1 MDVPS
6 CSGWAFH
13 HFNYG
18 DGHRGPDLED
28 RATAIVTDNLDY
40 LESYQPFE
48 RPPDP
53 VTLYSLIPRGLR
65 RFFLA
70 TAISAKPINDQI
82 NVFITATLPPNF
94 AYILSRFN
102 LTVSGD
108 RATDWEEDMGLRM
121 LNHIPGQPLGTS
133 EQVSVFAKF
142 IAATGN
148 PNRTAT
154 EVQQAISQFAGPF
167 WATATGGS
175 ATFRVDM
182 TNTEATAAAAA
193 FVITHCEFLEYD
205 LTQAQ
210 RYYVNTPYP
219 VMQR

>member
-6 CSGWAFH
+6 SAGWPFH
-13 HFNYG
+13 HFSYG
-18 DGHRGPDLED
+18 NGHRGPDLED
-28 RATAIVTDNLDY
+28 RPTAIVTDNLDY

-48 RPPDP
+48 RPPDFAAGF
-53 VTLYSLIPRGLR
+53 SLIPRGLR

-70 TAISAKPINDQI
+70 TAVTAKPVNDQI
-82 NVFITATLPPNF
+82 NVFITATLPSNF
-94 AYILSRFN
+94 AYILRRFS
-102 LTVSGD
+102 LSLSGD
-108 RATDWEEDMGLRM
+108 RAADWEADIGLRM

-133 EQVSVFAKF
+133 EQVTV
-142 IAATGN
+142 IGRLITATGN
-148 PNRTAT
+148 PNRTAA
-154 EVQQAISQFAGPF
+154 EVQDAISQFAGPF
-167 WATATGGS
+167 WTTATGGS

-182 TNTEATAAAAA
+182 TNLNATVALAA

-210 RYYVNTPYP
+210 RYYINTPYP